1 MHNFFI
7 NNYRVDTDR
16 RQIILDG
23 ECISLEPKVSKV
35 LYFLAQHQGEVV
47 SHQTLLDAFWT
58 NTIVEPGALQRCIA
72 RLRKVFNDD
81 ARKQAIIATYPKQ
94 GYSLVADVRWE
105 TTPEPAL
112 PTAWFVS
119 RQMLAESLAMASL
132 LIAAVILIP
141 LIGNGPQAVAS
152 GNAIAALPNQSLL
165 NNSALLEAI
174 GNPDDFPVYSP
185 DGRYVVY
192 PRYLEDSKAHLWARD
207 LAYGND
213 FLLTEEAGMYEH
225 LAWSHDGSRLVF
237 VDATC
242 QSEQCNAGSCSS
254 LKTVAVSQ
262 SETNALFVEKL
273 IDCSPYHLLAPE
285 WINNKLLAYIE
296 LGANEA
302 RLVQFDLK
310 TFTSTPLLLS
320 TEQIPYH
327 LSYSRQTNILTI
339 MTINPDGQKE
349 LLFVDRFSG
358 TININDTTVIGRDE
372 NWYPSST
379 PL

>member
-1 MHNFFI
+1 MQNFFI
-7 NNYRVDTDR
+7 NQHHVDTDR

-23 ECISLEPKVSKV
+23 ECISLEPKVFKV
-35 LYFLAQHQGEVV
+35 LHFLAQHQGEVV
-47 SHQTLLDAFWT
+47 SHQTLLEAIWT
-58 NTIVEPGALQRCIA
+58 NTVVEPGALQRCIA
-72 RLRKVFNDD
+72 RLRKVFRDD

-105 TTPEPAL
+105 TLPEPTL
-112 PTAWFVS
+112 PAPWFVS
-119 RQMLAESLAMASL
+119 RRVLTAS
-132 LIAAVILIP
+132 
-141 LIGNGPQAVAS
+141 AVAAS
-152 GNAIAALPNQSLL
+152 FLVAILGFVSLDGNKAQDVTTGNPVAAASNQSLL
-165 NNSALLEAI
+165 NNLALLDAI
-174 GNPDDFPVYSP
+174 GSPDNFPVYSP
-185 DGRYVVY
+185 DGRYVIY

-213 FLLTEEAGMYEH
+213 FLLTEEAGKYEH

-242 QSEQCNAGSCSS
+242 QSASCNAGSCSS
-254 LKTVAVSQ
+254 LKTVAISQ

-273 IDCSPYHLLAPE
+273 IDCSPYKLLAPE
-285 WINNKLLAYIE
+285 WINNKQLAYIE
-296 LGANEA
+296 LGATKA
-302 RLVQFDLK
+302 SLVQFDLK
-310 TFTSTPLLLS
+310 TFSSTPLLENS
-320 TEQIPYH
+320 EQIPYH

-349 LLFVDRFSG
+349 LLFLDRFSG
-358 TININDTTVIGRDE
+358 TININDTAVIGRDE